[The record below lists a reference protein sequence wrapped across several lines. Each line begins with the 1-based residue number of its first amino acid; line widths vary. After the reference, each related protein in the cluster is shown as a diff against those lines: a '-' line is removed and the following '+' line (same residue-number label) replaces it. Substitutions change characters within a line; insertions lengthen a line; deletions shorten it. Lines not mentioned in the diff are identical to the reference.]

1 MKNSHLTL
9 RIPAA
14 LARTLDRLARVRGV
28 PKSQVVREAVADY
41 LVPRGEGASPAVVT
55 GAELA
60 KRWPSIPR
68 LDPAE
73 ADALASDIA
82 DARAAVPPLIG
93 AWK

>member
-28 PKSQVVREAVADY
+28 PKSQVVREAVTNY
-41 LVPRGEGASPAVVT
+41 LVPSNEGSTAAVVT

-60 KRWPSIPR
+60 RRWASIPR
-68 LDPAE
+68 LDADE
-73 ADALASDIA
+73 ANALADDIA
-82 DARAAVPPLIG
+82 NARNALPPVSPS
-93 AWK
+93 WK